1 MGFTRSHAPTEEL
14 YTEKSV
20 GKAFRPDSSSW
31 NQMLSSSAE
40 TVLWANPQGSGQK
53 APPAAVL
60 KEKAYVSTIYIK
72 YTQNVYV
79 SSINAGMAASLFYT
93 P

>member
-1 MGFTRSHAPTEEL
+1 M
-14 YTEKSV
+14 
-20 GKAFRPDSSSW
+20 
-31 NQMLSSSAE
+31 
-40 TVLWANPQGSGQK
+40 LWANPQGFGQK

-72 YTQNVYV
+72 YTQNICV
-79 SSINAGMAASLFYT
+79 SSISAGMSASLFYT